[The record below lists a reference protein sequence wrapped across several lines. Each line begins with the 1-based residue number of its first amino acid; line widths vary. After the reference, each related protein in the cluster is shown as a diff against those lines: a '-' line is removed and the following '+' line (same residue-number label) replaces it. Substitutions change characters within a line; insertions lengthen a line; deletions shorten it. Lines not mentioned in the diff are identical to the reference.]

1 MDESQYIKSIKFK
14 HNVNRFDLQVGST
27 ELKIS
32 SKIIESRGNIWQDV
46 INGGTCERY
55 CQTVFIIRE
64 TEFAVSILS
73 EEEYKTI
80 TTLWWFR
87 NEVRR
92 TIVPMGYLKIVSC
105 NPIEIY
111 ILFKIIQL
119 VWFWQKWAHN
129 TCALLFSLDSSKIAC
144 WLQSVALVYA

>member
-87 NEVRR
+87 SEVRR
-92 TIVPMGYLKIVSC
+92 TIVPMGYLKIVTYLAIPLKYTYCSKL
-105 NPIEIY
+105 Y
-111 ILFKIIQL
+111 SLFNFGKSEHITPVLYYFHWIP
-119 VWFWQKWAHN
+119 VK
-129 TCALLFSLDSSKIAC
+129 
-144 WLQSVALVYA
+144 